1 MSRPA
6 ALRRHVLAL
15 LLAAACSGVLE
26 ARPAEQVQ
34 PQGRFLA
41 KDDIL
46 LFGLGLKI
54 EPAQQTVPTN
64 IATIVSTMFVAP
76 QTPENLPAF
85 APDAVVKAT
94 LRGPTFPTAIELT
107 VTPNSPFNI
116 PPLTVAGKHTLDNIR
131 LVSNGEVVMRGTPES
146 TVIDVI
152 DRLLITEVT
161 ARPLTAAEIREKGLV
176 FDKSSFQAYNFA
188 AAFAIEDRKV
198 PISFTVVL
206 PTLQGASDVSSAEV
220 RLPGIGSQ
228 SGLPSLQTVIPD
240 SLKRLQTQ
248 IPNLNVQGFTLKVP
262 DIKGQNFFVPPI
274 PGVVVIP
281 GDIGFLNQ
289 FFSVML
295 MVGNVAPAGSNLV
308 VTDLKAEIVLPPG
321 VDTVVGSPD
330 DPLRMGRTD
339 RGEVPRIQSVIQ
351 PGPDGA
357 LGTADDVVAIGPG
370 ETGNGE
376 FLVEGRRE
384 GSHIIEMEIT
394 GTLLGLPIG
403 PVTVRG
409 RAAGAVLV
417 RNPTFTLTF
426 THPEVVA
433 AGEAYTLDVTVTN
446 TSESPANF
454 VSLNLYPKV
463 VSGATIVGEPTRQI
477 ETIAPGDSESV
488 SYDLIAKVSGKVIAA
503 TLDSDENVTG
513 RFALKTSVGELGVPL
528 SPDSLVLPKEAGS
541 LPLPLRTAAIGLLGK
556 AYAVA
561 TAPGAALP
569 KDIQRFSKKLIWDRA
584 IEVAAAGLRV
594 GLHET
599 KRDTASQLLMDFI
612 GSSYG
617 RLAERISDPEALA
630 FARDDLAGF
639 DNLRRRSS
647 RGDVFAQSVSAL
659 LAADLASAGASAFH
673 QDFARKI
680 SYRPAHISVLISSGS
695 SLPVRMTLVDSAGR
709 RLGGEGLAGKITK
722 EIPFGDYLQF
732 ATPGLAPT
740 AQMALIAAPVPGAFT
755 IRLERI
761 AGVPDSEPYTLT
773 VVVPDAQ
780 GQLRQF
786 VFQNVTAAQVPQLTF
801 APTDPYRLSVETAA
815 AGGPVLA
822 PAMTEIADPPP
833 SIVGVVQQGRADQVC
848 VDAGK
853 TEGLW
858 RPGRIVAVLF
868 SEEVTLQSV
877 QDKFKADD
885 ISNFLSDGN
894 KIVGVALQ
902 PDGRIAFLAFR
913 DPVGPFVPRTIT
925 IQDVA
930 DLRGQTM
937 TAETAPIEITAQ
949 DDGGVVSGRV
959 LRADGSPV
967 PFASMRLFYACPKPS
982 GGVAWVGI
990 SSKSADANG
999 KYSWDYVLRAPR
1011 ILAVDPETDEF
1022 RDLQFNIARHGQRLN
1037 VDIVLLGRGTIQGR
1051 TLGED
1056 GKPLKDSAIRIS
1068 SLTDN
1073 STYGATSDADGRF
1086 TVARVPVGNVF
1097 IEAVNTGAQAQISV
1111 SETIPVAGATTTR
1124 DLVLLTADSPKEIAI
1139 KKGAVSGHV
1148 LRGAGAGSLAGL
1160 PVIVYYIAGSQ
1171 PGVAC
1176 GTQVEKCPVAIG
1188 ATDADGAFAFA
1199 GVPAGQLRVQSFDQA
1214 TLQEG
1219 EAGQT
1224 LAADGHAR
1232 VTVVISGGLG
1242 AVKGVVLD
1250 PAGRGVADARVGG
1263 GLSLTTTDANGRFT
1277 LPDVPLGRRE
1287 IVAVSDALGS
1297 SATVTVEI
1305 TRSGEEVPATIVLE
1319 SVGRVAGTVFRLGG
1333 TTAVPG
1339 IALYL
1344 YKLPVQHGQ
1353 IEIIG
1358 QATTDESGHYQMQA
1372 IPVGRYR
1379 LSAFTANFSDGNLAD
1394 VSVKFN
1400 NQTVKADVIFRGGG
1414 LGAVTGTVLDASNT
1428 PVKARVSLSGDQVIV
1443 AGGRVGISFEYIQ
1456 NFKIVDTDFSTGT
1469 FAMGGLWPGTF
1480 TIRAAGA
1487 FSPDPISLEATMPSP
1502 PTTLDL
1508 TLKLQPTSQVT
1519 GRILNR
1525 DGTPV
1530 GAGVLVKYKSDEFK
1544 TFCAETSSGE
1554 MSCVTIP
1561 QGIQEAVE
1569 ATDTDGTF
1577 LFPVVNAGNY
1587 TLTAFETSDPNS
1599 RSARIRGAVRA
1610 GEKAEVEITLPAVAD
1625 LIVKVF
1631 ASDAQTL
1638 IPGAR
1643 VTVKQIDYPNRQI
1656 TLFTGQAGD
1665 ERGVARFAGGDAFSE
1680 GAFVVSAVGTQQNGF
1695 AGVAAGKIVNDGEA
1709 VTLSVYLATATG
1721 SVHGTVRRPDNSP
1734 APNAEVVISNQD
1746 GAIGFTVTDGSGSFA
1761 QDLIPLGKFT
1771 IDAFEASNAGHGS
1784 ATGEIFLANQD
1795 VPVNITED
1803 ALAVV
1808 TGRVVRSGTLAPL
1821 KGWQVSLNQTT
1832 ASGRSM
1838 SLRSTSGIDGGFS
1851 FPGAAVG
1858 TFELRADKHGVQ
1870 GEARA
1875 QNEITQP
1882 GQAVDVPLVVSVV
1895 TASVGR
1901 LEGVV
1906 SYANGTPV
1914 SFAQVCVGV
1923 CDPFVPIVTAAAD
1936 GSYAVE
1942 QLALGR
1948 TLVTARPQT
1957 GFESGSTVASIDFDG
1972 DTARAE
1978 VILAGL
1984 STISGTVLFNGAPVA
1999 GARISLFAIPNLTR
2013 SGFADA
2019 LGRFSFAD
2027 VSARSFTITASAP
2040 PAYTT
2045 KGVVSER
2052 LNAGESKQVEVVLEP
2067 TGTLSGR
2074 ALLESSGSPAVGI
2087 TAELVVDGKHFFTET
2102 IADGTFTFET
2112 LPLGVY
2118 TLALQD
2124 PIGTGIA
2131 SKTGTLAG
2139 IAAIGDIT
2147 LDAAA
2152 PIVAQTT
2159 PASSATG
2166 VAKNVTVR
2174 VVMSEPVDPAT
2185 VNATTVTLFDA
2196 AGAVAGD
2203 VRQSDG
2209 DTTIT
2214 FRPLA
2219 ALKEQTKYS
2228 LRVAGLKDRVGH
2240 AMKADYVA
2248 AFTTADTIAPATV
2261 SISPA
2266 PATPGVSIFSP
2277 IRITFNEAID
2287 PAKFRAPVALGLSVA
2302 GAPVAGRLDFL
2313 FGNTV
2318 VVFTPNLPLAGG
2330 ETYRLQS
2337 PAAADLSSNTQAQGL
2352 DFTFSTTT
2360 GAPPVIAQLVAARN
2374 GAVIENT
2381 ATSATATVGA
2391 FDVAFV
2397 DFFLND
2403 QFAATRPAPFVFNF
2417 QAIPSLG
2424 APGDQIKVSAIAT
2437 DTSGNRGVAPVS
2449 TLVTITPDLPPA
2461 AIISVPPASLT
2472 AANGEHVDVTVRAT
2486 DDVGVT
2492 QVSFKA
2498 ETGKPLDATT
2508 RPIAPSVLD
2517 RTEAFGFIVPA
2528 NAIPGSSIAI
2538 QGSVIDTKG
2547 QVVAATPLLITVRD
2561 AVAPTVKITGA
2572 TSGTQVKAGQQTTV
2586 VVSVQDAGSVRSVTF
2601 KASGVAA
2608 LTQTRIIDP
2617 PQSSIVTSFV
2627 VSVPAGAKP
2636 PQSLTL
2642 DATAEDRAGN
2652 VGSAARVILPV
2663 VDNVAPTVTGLR
2675 TATGRLQ
2682 IVRGRSVTIVVD
2694 AEDDLGVS
2702 EIDLHGDGAF
2712 AVSEAKA
2719 IAPPLGA
2726 ASASFTIQVPPG
2738 AVPGTVLNL
2747 QATAVDLSGN
2757 ASAPVSLALSVTA
2770 LPEVTFG
2777 PSVIVSAGETTNLT
2791 LQLSE
2796 PAPASGLRVDLAI
2809 DGAIAA
2815 ATPFVLLAAGE
2826 SDATIAVT
2834 GVAGGTTFVNALIQG
2849 VQRGSA
2855 TVVVEGGIVI
2865 GVVLDPQLAPVAGAK
2880 ITLTEGYSTF
2890 TAETDSAGRYRLQGV
2905 FGPTVSV
2912 KVLKDVDAST
2922 RLLGF
2927 SAGVMNRAR
2936 GFVSID
2942 VVLVAAG
2949 IIHGPVLLA
2958 DGTTPAADGVQVA
2971 LFEGNSSTP
2980 ISTTFSSNGSY
2991 EFPLV
2996 GLGNYTIE
3004 SSDTAGNRGRAAAQI
3019 VSSGQ
3024 DVTAPIAFLGRGSV
3038 TVTVE
3043 DGAGHAVNGA
3053 VVTVFGYSI
3062 FGATPP
3068 ITGTAVAGTFTVG
3081 NMFLG
3086 TFTVQA
3092 RDPSTNQAASLG
3104 GELTAAVPGVTKVLK
3119 LSSFG
3124 GLQGTVYRS
3133 DGVTTVSG
3141 ATVNA
3146 FGSSTLTDTQGHYSM
3161 AFLPLGTS
3169 AVSVREAATRGFGAG
3184 IATLDQQ
3191 GVTRTVDVTL
3201 HPQGTL
3207 VVTVQT
3213 ANGVPVKG
3221 VAIVVQAGTGAA
3233 SDVVFAQSGDSGVVV
3248 VNHVIV
3254 GPFSVRAVSG
3264 SLSGTTTGTL
3274 AAGDQRPVLVKLEPT
3289 ASIAGTVKA
3298 PNDAPVTAG
3307 QVIGSGPSGIFTVPI
3322 AADGT
3327 FRADNL
3333 NLGAYT
3339 LAAYDPTGRVRARV
3353 TNPIVLVIPNQVA
3366 QTSMK
3371 FVGLGSV
3378 GGRVLNPDGSS
3389 AIGLF
3394 VQVRSLN
3401 PAFGGYSGGV
3411 TNNGGFYLAEN
3422 VPVGDFTVSVANPVL
3437 NLRGEGSGAIQQ
3449 DGSAPT
3455 IDILLQNNLVDLPLY
3470 RWDANN
3476 FLFDL
3481 QKDGSI
3487 LSGINDAFGG
3497 MFNSTPWGAMQLD
3510 IVSGG
3515 TATRFTGANFGTV
3528 EDKNREIVVRQDNV
3542 GGLSVT
3548 RKVFVP
3554 AAGYFARYLEVL
3566 TNPTNLPATVD
3577 VRISSYIRRGNG
3589 VPFVATSSGDDQLDV
3604 TDPALRDRWVVTDD
3618 IYDADPFLE
3627 FGLPATAFVF
3637 DGVNGSRSAS
3647 ATQFAP
3653 STSPIPTAP
3662 RVLGY
3667 QWSSITIPPGGTVA
3681 LMHFA
3686 AQQTS
3691 RASAQGAAARLVQLP
3706 PEALAGLTTEELAEI
3721 ENFAM
3726 PGDGVSALRPLP
3738 PLTGTIAG
3746 RALASDAV
3754 TPAPGVVVRFQS
3766 ANILFGRTYS
3776 TTIAADGSFSFASAA
3791 SESGRALAIP
3801 VDAFTLRA
3809 DHPTVNGLSAPPAAG
3824 VFADGSQTAQQDLVF
3839 SNTGVARGMVRLN
3852 GVPVTGATVTAS
3864 APFGNT
3870 VMNFSTQ
3877 TSGTGNYAFPLLPP
3891 APFTFTAT
3899 ATQGGATVRA
3909 IRAAGIVAGQTGIV
3923 DLGIDTI
3930 APQVAIVS
3938 PAPNVEIDPRN
3949 PLSLTVQTADAG
3961 GVVELSIAAS
3971 GAAFAVETRA
3981 IAPAATLHSDT
3992 FTVPFAVLPPTGGSV
4007 TLTATARDEAGNQA
4021 SAAPVTVVVRD
4032 VVAPDIIAVTPQS
4045 GLGGVE
4051 PGASITVRFSEPID
4065 RSTVTAASVRLTSGG
4080 SATPVTFG
4088 FSNGDRTVAL
4098 VAPPLKLN
4106 TTFTIE
4112 VTTSITDVAGN
4123 PLSAGLSSTFKTK
4136 SPDTIPPAVS
4146 AIAPANNAVNVPV
4159 GTDIRVSFTE
4169 PIDVATI
4176 TPATFRVSVN
4186 AATVA
4191 GQFTFADNNATVRF
4205 APDAPLPFDAV
4216 VVTELTAGITD
4227 VFENALVDGGG
4238 RAITIPLTF
4247 TFLTGTFGVTR
4258 PTQGSEVLE
4267 LAPLTLEAKASA
4279 SLNISS
4285 ITFAVNG
4292 QALPVVAGPPFA
4304 TVYNVR
4310 AAATTPTLTIVATGR
4325 NAAGTVVAQDQ
4336 VVVTVLTGLRSQ
4348 PRLIGV
4354 PLGGTGLLRLGLP
4367 TALTTDLTIQLSVVD
4382 TAIATV
4388 PSASVVLAAGQ
4399 TEVVVPVSGVSTGAT
4414 TIAATSSRGNTWAIA
4429 AVSPV
4434 VGKTISGDAA
4444 QVGVVVVPARVLGQV
4459 FGAVAGQQTLVVP
4472 ILRSPA
4478 PTETP
4483 VAITS
4488 SNSAVASVPAAVAIP
4503 QGRDSATITIVTGV
4517 AGTATLTIRVGN
4529 EFGQLSVVVGNPP
4542 PGTEP
4547 PTVAA
4552 AVGVV
4557 LLGAPSAGRL
4567 FTAPGG
4573 RSTFGVTLLSSP
4585 ATVTIPVT
4593 VSSSNASIANVSD
4606 AVTIPVG
4613 SRVATA
4619 TVVTGAQGT
4628 VTLTFRAGSETREL
4642 TVVVGPPAPG
4652 TEPPILATPIG
4663 VVLLAA
4669 PSAGRLITAPAA
4681 QAVFA
4686 LQLLSSPATVATPVT
4701 VTSSNTNVASV
4712 TASVVIAAGARAA
4725 SVTIAT
4731 GVQGSATL
4739 TFRAG
4744 TETRELTILVGTP
4757 PPGTEPPVVAS
4768 PVGVALTEQRRL
4780 GSVFSPVAGQSAVNV
4795 TFLANPAASPTTV
4808 SVTSSSP
4815 DVASVSDA
4823 VVVPAGGRVAALT
4836 ITTGVQGVATLT
4848 LRAGSD
4854 VAQIVVVVGTPPASM
4869 LPLITTSIVGLEIK
4883 KQE

>member
-1 MSRPA
+1 MA
-6 ALRRHVLAL
+6 IALAL
-15 LLAAACSGVLE
+15 LAAIGLTLPIAAQSGSST
-26 ARPAEQVQ
+26 
-34 PQGRFLA
+34 GRFLA
-41 KDDIL
+41 QEDIL

-76 QTPENLPAF
+76 QTPQNLPAF
-85 APDAVVKAT
+85 APDALVKGT

-107 VTPNSPFNI
+107 ATPNSPFNI
-116 PPLTVAGKHTLDNIR
+116 PPLTVAGRHTLDNIR
-131 LVSNGEVVMRGTPES
+131 LVSNGEVVLRGTPES

-198 PISFTVVL
+198 PINFTVVL
-206 PTLQGASDVSSAEV
+206 PTLLGASDVAPTEV
-220 RLPGIGSQ
+220 RLAGIGSQ
-228 SGLPSLQTVIPD
+228 TGLPSLQTVIPD

-262 DIKGQNFFVPPI
+262 NATGQNFFVPPI

-321 VDTVVGSPD
+321 IDTVVGSPD

-351 PGPDGA
+351 PGPDGV
-357 LGTADDVVAIGPG
+357 LGTADDVVAVGPG
-370 ETGNGE
+370 ETGNAE

-409 RAAGAVLV
+409 RALGAVLV

-454 VSLNLYPKV
+454 VTLNLYPKV

-513 RFALKTSVGELGVPL
+513 RFALKTSVGELGIPL

-541 LPLPLRTAAIGLLGK
+541 LPLALRTAAIGLLGK

-594 GLHET
+594 GLHESM
-599 KRDTASQLLMDFI
+599 RDTASQLLMDFI
-612 GSSYG
+612 GSGYA
-617 RLAERISDPEALA
+617 RLADRISDPEDLA

-639 DNLRRRSS
+639 DDLRRRSS
-647 RGDVFAQSVSAL
+647 RGDVFAQSVAAL
-659 LAADLASAGASAFH
+659 LTADLASAGAAAFH
-673 QDFARKI
+673 QDVARKI
-680 SYRPAHISVLISSGS
+680 SYRPAHISVLISGGTT
-695 SLPVRMTLVDSAGR
+695 LPVRLTLVDAAGR
-709 RLGGEGLAGKITK
+709 RLGGVGVAGKITK

-732 ATPGLAPT
+732 ATPGSAPT
-740 AQMALIAAPVPGAFT
+740 AQMAMIAAPVPGAFT
-755 IRLERI
+755 IRLERV
-761 AGVPDSEPYTLT
+761 AGVPDSEPYTLS
-773 VVVPDAQ
+773 VVVPDGQ

-786 VFQNVTAAQVPQLTF
+786 VFQNASAAQVPELTF
-801 APTDPYRLSVETAA
+801 APADPYRLSVEAVAA
-815 AGGPVLA
+815 AGA
-822 PAMTEIADPPP
+822 PLPPSITAIADPPP

-848 VDAGK
+848 VDPGK

-877 QDKFKADD
+877 QDKFKAED
-885 ISNFLSDGN
+885 INHFLSDGN

-913 DPVGPFVPRTIT
+913 DPVGPFLPRTIT

-930 DLRGQTM
+930 DLRGQAM
-937 TAETAPIEITAQ
+937 SAETAPIEITAE

-967 PFASMRLFYACPKPS
+967 PFASMRLFYGCPKPE
-982 GGVAWVGI
+982 GGVVWIGI

-999 KYSWDYVLRAPR
+999 KYSWDYVLRSPR

-1022 RDLQFNIARHGQRLN
+1022 RDLQFNIARNGQKMN
-1037 VDIVLLGRGTIQGR
+1037 VDIVLLGRGTLQGR

-1056 GKPLKDSAIRIS
+1056 GKPLKDTAIRIS

-1073 STYGATSDADGRF
+1073 SAYGATSDADGRF

-1097 IEAVNTGAQAQISV
+1097 IEAVNTVAKAQISI
-1111 SETIPVAGATTTR
+1111 SETIPFAGATTTR
-1124 DLVLLTADSPKEIAI
+1124 DLVLLTAESPKEISI
-1139 KKGAVSGHV
+1139 KRGVVSGHV
-1148 LRGAGAGSLAGL
+1148 TRSDGTGSLAGL

-1171 PGVAC
+1171 TSINC
-1176 GTQVEKCPVAIG
+1176 GAGVEKCPVAIG
-1188 ATDADGAFAFA
+1188 KTDADGAFAFA
-1199 GVPAGQLRVQSFDQA
+1199 GVPAGQLRVQSFDPA
-1214 TLQEG
+1214 TRQEG
-1219 EAGQT
+1219 EAAQT
-1224 LAADGHAR
+1224 LAADGHATL
-1232 VTVVISGGLG
+1232 TVVITGGLG
-1242 AVKGVVLD
+1242 SVKGVVLD
-1250 PAGRGVADARVGG
+1250 PAGHGVANARVGG
-1263 GLSLTTTDANGRFT
+1263 GLSLTTTDASGHFT
-1277 LPDVPLGRRE
+1277 LPDVPLGQRD

-1297 SATVTVEI
+1297 SASVTVDI
-1305 TRSGEEVPATIVLE
+1305 THAGEQVPATIVLE
-1319 SVGRVAGTVFRLGG
+1319 SVGRVAGTIFRLGG
-1333 TTAVPG
+1333 ATPVPG
-1339 IALYL
+1339 IAVYL
-1344 YKLPVQHGQ
+1344 YKLPIQHGR
-1353 IEIIG
+1353 IEIVG
-1358 QATTDESGHYQMQA
+1358 EATTDEGGHYQMPA

-1379 LSAFTANFSDGNLAD
+1379 LSAFTANFSDGNLAE

-1400 NQTVKADVIFRGGG
+1400 NQTVKGDVIFRGGG
-1414 LGAVTGTVLDASNT
+1414 LGQVTGTVLDASST
-1428 PVKARVSLSGDQVIV
+1428 PVKARVSLSGEQLTV
-1443 AGGRVGISFEYIQ
+1443 AGGRVGITFEYIQ
-1456 NFKIVDTDFSTGT
+1456 NFKIVDTDFSTGA

-1502 PTTLDL
+1502 PTTIDL

-1519 GRILNR
+1519 GRILKP

-1530 GAGVLVKYKSDEFK
+1530 DPGVIVKYKSDEFK
-1544 TFCAETSSGE
+1544 TFCVETSGGE

-1561 QGIQEAVE
+1561 QGIQEAIE

-1577 LFPVVNAGNY
+1577 LFPLVNAGNY
-1587 TLTAFETSDPNS
+1587 TLTVFETSDPNS
-1599 RSARIRGAVRA
+1599 RTARIRGAVRA
-1610 GEKAEVEITLPAVAD
+1610 GEKAEVSITLPAVAD

-1665 ERGVARFAGGDAFSE
+1665 ERGIARFSGGDAFSA
-1680 GAFVVSAVGTQQNGF
+1680 GAFVVSAVGTQQDGF
-1695 AGVAAGKIVNDGEA
+1695 AGVASGNIVNDGEA

-1721 SVHGTVRRPDNSP
+1721 AVHGTVRRPDNSP

-1746 GAIGFTVTDGSGSFA
+1746 GAIGFTVTDATGSFA

-1771 IDAFEASNAGHGS
+1771 IDAFEASNAGHGA

-1795 VPVNITED
+1795 VPVHITED

-1808 TGRVVRSGTLAPL
+1808 TGRVVQSGTLAPL
-1821 KGWQVSLNQTT
+1821 KGWQVALSQRT

-1838 SLRSTSGIDGGFS
+1838 SLRTTSGIDGGFS

-1870 GEARA
+1870 GSTTAN
-1875 QNEITQP
+1875 NEITRP

-1895 TASVGR
+1895 TPSFGR

-1914 SFAQVCVGV
+1914 GNAQVCVGV
-1923 CDPFVPIVTAAAD
+1923 CDPFVPMVTAGAD

-1942 QLALGR
+1942 QLPLGR
-1948 TLVTARPQT
+1948 TSVTARPQT
-1957 GFESGSTVASIDFDG
+1957 GFESGSAVASIDFDG

-1978 VILAGL
+1978 IILAGL
-1984 STISGTVLFNGAPVA
+1984 STISGTVLFNGAPVP
-1999 GARISLFAIPNLTR
+1999 GAKISLSGIPLLTR
-2013 SGFADA
+2013 SGFADTT
-2019 LGRFSFAD
+2019 GHFSFSE
-2027 VSARSFTITASAP
+2027 VSARSFTIIASAP

-2052 LNAGESKQVEVVLEP
+2052 LNAGEARQVEIVLEP
-2067 TGTLSGR
+2067 TGALSGR
-2074 ALLESSGSPAVGI
+2074 VLLESTGTPAVGI
-2087 TAELVVDGKHFFTET
+2087 TAELVVDAKHLFTET
-2102 IADGTFTFET
+2102 IADGTFTFDT
-2112 LPLGVY
+2112 VPLGPY
-2118 TLALQD
+2118 TLTLQD
-2124 PIGTGIA
+2124 PIGTGVA

-2139 IAAIGDIT
+2139 ISAIGDIR
-2147 LDAAA
+2147 LDAAS
-2152 PIVAQTT
+2152 PVVAETI
-2159 PASSATG
+2159 PASAATG
-2166 VAKNVTVR
+2166 VAKNATVR
-2174 VVMSEPVDPAT
+2174 VVTSEPIDPAT
-2185 VNATTVTLFDA
+2185 VTTATVTLSDS
-2196 AGAVAGD
+2196 AGAVAGN
-2203 VRQSDG
+2203 VVQSDG
-2209 DTTIT
+2209 DTVIT
-2214 FRPLA
+2214 FRPLV

-2228 LRVAGLKDRVGH
+2228 LRVTELKDRVGH

-2248 AFTTADTIAPATV
+2248 AFTTADTIAPTTV

-2277 IRITFNEAID
+2277 IRITFDEAID
-2287 PAKFRAPVALGLSVA
+2287 PAKFRTPVALTLSTA
-2302 GAPVAGRLDFL
+2302 GAAVAGRLDFL

-2330 ETYRLQS
+2330 ETYRLQA
-2337 PAAADLSSNTQAQGL
+2337 PAAVDLSSNTQAQGL

-2360 GAPPVIAQLVAARN
+2360 GAPPVISQLVAANN

-2403 QFAATRPAPFVFNF
+2403 QFAATLPAPFVFNF

-2461 AIISVPPASLT
+2461 AVISVPPASLT
-2472 AANGEHVDVTVRAT
+2472 ASNGEHVAVTIRAT
-2486 DDVGVT
+2486 DDVGVV

-2498 ETGKPLDATT
+2498 ETGKPLDAAT
-2508 RPIAPSVLD
+2508 RPVAPAVLD

-2528 NAIPGSSIAI
+2528 SAVPGSALAI
-2538 QGSVIDTKG
+2538 QASAIDTKG
-2547 QVVAATPLLITVRD
+2547 QVIAATPLIITVRD
-2561 AVAPTVKITGA
+2561 AVAPTVTITGA
-2572 TSGTQVKAGQQTTV
+2572 TSGTQVRAGQQTTV
-2586 VVSVQDAGSVRSVTF
+2586 IVSVQDAGSVRSITF

-2627 VSVPAGAKP
+2627 VSVPVGAKP

-2663 VDNVAPTVTGLR
+2663 VDNVAPTVTALR
-2675 TATGRLQ
+2675 TDTGRLQ
-2682 IVRGRSVTIVVD
+2682 IVRARSVTILID

-2702 EIDLHGDGAF
+2702 EIGLRGDGAF
-2712 AVSEAKA
+2712 TVTEAKA

-2726 ASASFTIQVPPG
+2726 AAASFTIQVPAGAIPG
-2738 AVPGTVLNL
+2738 AVLNL
-2747 QATAVDLSGN
+2747 QATAKDLSGN
-2757 ASAPVSLALSVTA
+2757 SSAPVALALTVTA

-2777 PSVIVSAGETTNLT
+2777 PSVIVKAGESANLA

-2796 PAPASGLRVDLAI
+2796 AAPAGGQRVDIAT
-2809 DGAIAA
+2809 DGAIATT
-2815 ATPFVLLAAGE
+2815 TPFVLIAAGE
-2826 SDATIAVT
+2826 SDATITVT

-2855 TVVVEGGIVI
+2855 TIVVEGGIVT
-2865 GVVLDPQLAPVAGAK
+2865 GTVLDPQLAPVAGAK
-2880 ITLTEGYSTF
+2880 ISLTEGPQIH
-2890 TAETDSAGRYRLQGV
+2890 TAETDAAGRYRIQGI
-2905 FGPTVSV
+2905 FGPSVSV
-2912 KVLKDVDAST
+2912 KVLKDVDPST

-2927 SAGVMNRAR
+2927 GSGVMNRIK
-2936 GFVSID
+2936 GFVNVD

-2949 IIHGPVLLA
+2949 VIHGPVLLA
-2958 DGTTPAADGVQVA
+2958 DGTTPAPDGVQID
-2971 LFEGNSSTP
+2971 LIEGNGSTS
-2980 ISTTFSSNGSY
+2980 ISTTFSANGVY

-2996 GLGNYTIE
+2996 GIGKYTIE
-3004 SSDTAGNRGRAAAQI
+3004 SSDTAGNRGRAAAEI

-3024 DVTAPIAFLGRGSV
+3024 DVAAPIAFLGRGSV

-3043 DGAGHAVNGA
+3043 DGAGNTVNGA

-3062 FGATPP
+3062 FGGTPP
-3068 ITGTAVAGTFTVG
+3068 ITGTAVAGIFTVG

-3104 GELTAAVPGVTKVLK
+3104 GELTAAAPHATKVLK

-3133 DGVTTVSG
+3133 DAVTTVSG
-3141 ATVNA
+3141 ATVTA
-3146 FGSSTLTDTQGHYSM
+3146 FGINTVTDTQGRYSL

-3169 AVSVREAATRGFGAG
+3169 SVFVREPATRGFGSSTV
-3184 IATLDQQ
+3184 TLDQQ
-3191 GVTRTVDVTL
+3191 GATKTVDVKL
-3201 HPQGTL
+3201 HAQGTL

-3213 ANGVPVKG
+3213 ANGVPVPG
-3221 VAIVVQAGTGAA
+3221 VGIVVQAGTGAA
-3233 SDVVFAQSGDSGVVV
+3233 SDVLFAQSGDGGVVL

-3264 SLSGTTTGTL
+3264 SLSGTTLGTL
-3274 AAGDQRPVLVKLEPT
+3274 SAGEQRPVLVKLEPT
-3289 ASIAGTVKA
+3289 ASIAGIVRA
-3298 PNDAPVTAG
+3298 PNDAPATAG
-3307 QVIGSGPSGIFTVPI
+3307 QVLGSGSRGSFTVPI

-3333 NLGAYT
+3333 NLGSYT
-3339 LAAYDPTGRVRARV
+3339 LVAYDADGRVRARI
-3353 TNPIVLVIPNQVA
+3353 TSPIVLAVPNQVA
-3366 QTSMK
+3366 NASMK
-3371 FVGLGSV
+3371 FVGLGTV
-3378 GGRVLNPDGSS
+3378 VGRVFNPDGSS
-3389 AIGLF
+3389 AIGLS

-3401 PAFGGYSGGV
+3401 PDFGGYRPGES
-3411 TNNGGFYLAEN
+3411 TNQGGFYLTAN
-3422 VPVGDFTVSVANPVL
+3422 VPVGEFTVSVAKPL
-3437 NLRGEGSGAIQQ
+3437 LQLRGEGSGTIQQ
-3449 DGSAPT
+3449 DGSVAT
-3455 IDILLQNNLVDLPLY
+3455 VDILLQNNLIDLPVS

-3487 LSGINDAFGG
+3487 LSGKNQVFGG
-3497 MFNSTPWGAMQLD
+3497 VSGGTTWGAMQLE
-3510 IVSGG
+3510 IVAGG
-3515 TATRFTGANFGTV
+3515 TAARFTGADFGTV
-3528 EDKNREIVVRQDNV
+3528 EDKSREIVVSQDNV
-3542 GGLSVT
+3542 GGLNVT

-3554 AAGYFARYLEVL
+3554 AAGYFTRYLEVL
-3566 TNPTNLPATVD
+3566 TNPTTAPVTVN
-3577 VRISSYIRRGNG
+3577 VRISSHILRASGTDPG
-3589 VPFVATSSGDDQLDV
+3589 PAIVATSSGDDQLDV
-3604 TDPALRDRWVVTDD
+3604 SDPELRDRWVVIDD
-3618 IYDADPFLE
+3618 MQEGDPFVVL
-3627 FGLPATAFVF
+3627 GLPATAFVF
-3637 DGVNGSRSAS
+3637 DGAAGTRAVGEAL
-3647 ATQFAP
+3647 FGP
-3653 STSPIPTAP
+3653 SDSPVLLAP
-3662 RVLGY
+3662 RALGY
-3667 QWSSITIPPGGTVA
+3667 QWSAITIAPNETIA

-3691 RASAQGAAARLVQLP
+3691 RPAAQGAAARLLQLP
-3706 PEALAGLTTEELAEI
+3706 PEALAGLSVEELAHI
-3721 ENFAM
+3721 ENFAI
-3726 PGDGVSALRPLP
+3726 PGGGVSALPSLA
-3738 PLTGTIAG
+3738 PLTGAIGG
-3746 RALASDAV
+3746 RALASDAT
-3754 TPAPGVVVRFQS
+3754 TPVAGVPVQFQS
-3766 ANILFGRTYS
+3766 GNILFGRTYQ
-3776 TTIAADGSFSFASAA
+3776 TTSGADGSFAFASAMTENGT
-3791 SESGRALAIP
+3791 SRAIP
-3801 VDAFTLRA
+3801 VDGFTLRA
-3809 DHPTVNGLSAPPAAG
+3809 DHPSLGSLVPSPPATG
-3824 VFADGSQTAQQDLVF
+3824 VFASGLLTSQQDVVF
-3839 SNTGVARGMVRLN
+3839 SNTGVSRGVVRLN
-3852 GVPVTGATVTAS
+3852 GVPVAGATVAAS
-3864 APFGNT
+3864 APFAGS
-3870 VMNFSTQ
+3870 VVNFSTQ
-3877 TSGTGNYAFPLLPP
+3877 TSSTGDYAFALLPP

-3899 ATQGGATVRA
+3899 STQQGVTVRA
-3909 IRAAGIVAGQTGIV
+3909 SRAAGVVAGQTGIV
-3923 DLGIDTI
+3923 DLGIDTVP
-3930 APQVAIVS
+3930 PQLSIVS
-3938 PAPNVEIDPRN
+3938 PAATVEVDPRN
-3949 PLSLTVQTADAG
+3949 PLTVTVQAADAG
-3961 GVVELSIAAS
+3961 GVIEMSIAAS
-3971 GAAFAVETRA
+3971 GATFAAETRA
-3981 IAPAATLHSDT
+3981 IAPATTLHSDT
-3992 FTVPFAVLPPTGGSV
+3992 FSVPFTALPPTGGTV
-4007 TLTATARDEAGNQA
+4007 TLTATARDEAGNQG
-4021 SAAPVTVVVRD
+4021 SAAPVTVTVRD
-4032 VVAPDIIAVTPQS
+4032 VVAPDVVMVTPQS
-4045 GLGGVE
+4045 GLAAVE
-4051 PGASITVRFSEPID
+4051 PDASMTVQFSEPID
-4065 RSTVTAASVRLTSGG
+4065 RSTVTTATLRLMSGG
-4080 SATPVTFG
+4080 VAVPITFG

-4098 VAPPLKLN
+4098 VAAPLKLN
-4106 TTFTIE
+4106 TTFTIQA
-4112 VTTSITDVAGN
+4112 TSAITDAAGN
-4123 PLSAGLSSTFKTK
+4123 PLLAALSSTFRTK
-4136 SPDTIPPAVS
+4136 SPDTIPPTVS
-4146 AIAPANNAVNVPV
+4146 AIAPAHNAVNVPV

-4169 PIDVATI
+4169 PIEVATI
-4176 TPATFRVSVN
+4176 TAATFRVSV
-4186 AATVA
+4186 A
-4191 GQFTFADNNATVRF
+4191 GTPIAGHFTFADNNATVRF

-4216 VVTELTAGITD
+4216 VISELTAGITD
-4227 VFENALVDGGG
+4227 LFENALVDGAGQ
-4238 RAITIPLTF
+4238 AITTPLTF
-4247 TFLTGTFGVTR
+4247 TFLTGTFGITR

-4267 LAPLTLEAKASA
+4267 HAPLTLEAKASA
-4279 SLNISS
+4279 SLNITSM
-4285 ITFAVNG
+4285 TFVVNG
-4292 QALPVVAGPPFA
+4292 QALPAVAGPPFL
-4304 TVYNVR
+4304 TTYNVG
-4310 AAATTPTLTIVATGR
+4310 AAAAAPMLTIVATGR
-4325 NAAGTVVAQDQ
+4325 NAAGTQIAQDQ

-4348 PRLIGV
+4348 PRLVGV

-4367 TALTTDLTIQLSVVD
+4367 TPLTTDLTIQLSVVD

-4399 TEVVVPVSGVSTGAT
+4399 TEVVVPVSSVSIGAT

-4434 VGKTISGDAA
+4434 VAKTISGDGAP
-4444 QVGVVVVPARVLGQV
+4444 VGVVVVPARLLGHV
-4459 FGAVAGQQTLVVP
+4459 FVAVAGQQTLVVP
-4472 ILRSPA
+4472 ILRSPSVA
-4478 PTETP
+4478 DLP
-4483 VAITS
+4483 VVITS
-4488 SNSAVASVPAAVAIP
+4488 SNGAVASVPGAVSIA
-4503 QGRDSATITIVTGV
+4503 QGGQSATITIVTGV
-4517 AGTATLTIRVGN
+4517 AGTTTLTIRAGS

-4552 AVGVV
+4552 PVGVV
-4557 LLGAPSAGRL
+4557 LLAAASAGRL
-4567 FTAPGG
+4567 FTSPGG
-4573 RSTFGVTLLSSP
+4573 QSTFGVTVLSTAAAAS
-4585 ATVTIPVT
+4585 TPVT
-4593 VSSSNASIANVSD
+4593 VTSSDPGIASVLGSVTVAAGSQIATV
-4606 AVTIPVG
+4606 
-4613 SRVATA
+4613 
-4619 TVVTGAQGT
+4619 TVVTGVQGT
-4628 VTLTFRAGSETREL
+4628 ATLTFRAGSESREVTL
-4642 TVVVGPPAPG
+4642 VVGPPAPG
-4652 TEPPILATPIG
+4652 TEPPTVASPVG

-4669 PSAGRLITAPAA
+4669 PSAGRLITSPATQSA
-4681 QAVFA
+4681 FT
-4686 LQLLSSPATVATPVT
+4686 LQLLASPATAATPVT
-4701 VTSSNTNVASV
+4701 VTSSDANVASV
-4712 TASVVIAAGARAA
+4712 SGPIEIAAGARAA
-4725 SVTIAT
+4725 SVTILT
-4731 GVQGSATL
+4731 GVEGSATL

-4744 TETRELTILVGTP
+4744 TETRELTIVVGTP
-4757 PPGTEPPVVAS
+4757 APGTEPPVIAS
-4768 PVGVALTEQRRL
+4768 PVGVVLLQQRLLGTVFTPTGGQPTVTLTL
-4780 GSVFSPVAGQSAVNV
+4780 
-4795 TFLANPAASPTTV
+4795 LASPADAPTAVTI
-4808 SVTSSSP
+4808 TSS
-4815 DVASVSDA
+4815 DVNVASVTGTA
-4823 VVVPAGGRVAALT
+4823 VVAAGARTVALD
-4836 ITTGVQGVATLT
+4836 IVSGVTGVATVT
-4848 LRAGSD
+4848 LRAGND
-4854 VAQIVVVVGTPPASM
+4854 VAQIIVVVGTPPAA
-4869 LPLITTSIVGLEIK
+4869 LIPVITAPIVGIEV
-4883 KQE
+4883 KQ